1 MTKKVLLII
10 VEGQTEQI
18 ILEDYLDEYFAN
30 STIRFD
36 VQREDIL
43 TKWDANKRIPNIKN
57 SVVRVIQSY
66 LDKYKFLAKDLTA
79 VVHITDA
86 DGCFIAPDFIK
97 VKEDVEQNLYYTED
111 AIFVKSE
118 KRKKQI
124 EQRNEMKANNAKI
137 LVANDHFNIQRLKI
151 PYQLFYFST
160 NLEHVLWNER
170 NEVATEKVQ
179 KADEF
184 MENLSGSIEEY
195 LKEFLPVSPDL
206 MYKEKMKE
214 SWSFLMAGC
223 NSLRRGTNVPL
234 LFEMIKSDV
243 GTKSKS

>member
-18 ILEDYLDEYFAN
+18 ILEDYLDAHFAN

-43 TKWDANKRIPNIKN
+43 TKWDAHKRIPNIKN
-57 SVVRVIQSY
+57 RVVRVIQSY
-66 LDKYKFLAKDLTA
+66 LEKYKFLANDLTA

-86 DGCFIAPDFIK
+86 DGCFIAPECVK
-97 VKEDVEQNLYYTED
+97 VDERIEQNLFYTED
-111 AIFVKSE
+111 AILVKSD
-118 KRKKQI
+118 KRKEQI
-124 EQRNEMKANNAKI
+124 EQRNDMKAKNARI
-137 LVANDHFNIQRLKI
+137 LIANDHFSINRMKV

-170 NEVATEKVQ
+170 NEIPTEKIQ

-184 MENLSGSIEEY
+184 MDNLTCTIEEY
-195 LKEFLPVSPDL
+195 LSTYLPVSSEL
-206 MYKEKMKE
+206 SYREKIKK
-214 SWSFLMAGC
+214 SWSFLMEGC
-223 NSLRRGTNVPL
+223 HSLHRGTNVPL
-234 LFEMIKSDV
+234 LFEMIKTDV
-243 GTKSKS
+243 K